1 MDFTRK
7 VWAPKDHSHGI
18 RVRSVNP
25 RVSLIMAID
34 NLGTVYATLTQ
45 VNTDSVMMGLYMRE
59 LVRQLDKES
68 TYWRTDTV
76 ILHDGAAY
84 C

>member
-1 MDFTRK
+1 MFLEVLKKKRRIINLDESALTYMDFTRK

-34 NLGTVYATLTQ
+34 NLGTIYATLTQ
-45 VNTDSVMMGLYMRE
+45 VS
-59 LVRQLDKES
+59 KS
-68 TYWRTDTV
+68 
-76 ILHDGAAY
+76 
-84 C
+84 